1 MNVQPHTVKAFGE
14 ELNQLSNDV
23 ARMGGLAE
31 ALVADCIQ
39 AVVRRDGDL
48 AASVIDRDKQVD
60 VLEREIEKRVI
71 RIIALRQPMATDLRA
86 TIAAYRISHDL
97 ERIGDLAKN
106 IARRTHVLNESEPV
120 VLTRGVE
127 RMGKLVVGHLHD
139 TLNAYSSG
147 AVDEAVTAW
156 RADEEVDEH
165 YNSLFRELLTY
176 MMEDPRMIS
185 SSTQMLFVAKNL
197 ERIGDHCT
205 NISEMVH
212 YIVTGEELHRAPAVS
227 KSDPSDPA

>member
-1 MNVQPHTVKAFGE
+1 MNVQPHTVRAFGE
-14 ELNQLSNDV
+14 ELNQLSDDV

-31 ALVADCIQ
+31 ALVSDCIE
-39 AVVRRDGDL
+39 AVVRRDGEL
-48 AASVIDRDKQVD
+48 AASIIDRDRRVD
-60 VLEREIEKRVI
+60 EMEREIEKRVI

-127 RMGKLVVGHLHD
+127 RMGRLVVSHLHNV
-139 TLNAYSSG
+139 LNAYSAGSAEG
-147 AVDEAVTAW
+147 AVMAW
-156 RADEEVDEH
+156 KADEEVDEH

-176 MMEDPRMIS
+176 MMEDPRTIS
-185 SSTQMLFVAKNL
+185 PSTQMLFVAKNL
-197 ERIGDHCT
+197 ERIGDHGT
-205 NISEMVH
+205 NIAEMVH
-212 YIVTGEELHRAPAVS
+212 YIVTGDELTRSIPPTADTKNS
-227 KSDPSDPA
+227 E

>member
-14 ELNQLSNDV
+14 ELNQLSSDV

-48 AASVIDRDKQVD
+48 AASIIDRDKQVD
-60 VLEREIEKRVI
+60 VMEREIEKRVI

-205 NISEMVH
+205 NIAEMVH
-212 YIVTGEELHRAPAVS
+212 YLVTGEELHRAPPVP
-227 KSDPSDPA
+227 KSDLSDPA